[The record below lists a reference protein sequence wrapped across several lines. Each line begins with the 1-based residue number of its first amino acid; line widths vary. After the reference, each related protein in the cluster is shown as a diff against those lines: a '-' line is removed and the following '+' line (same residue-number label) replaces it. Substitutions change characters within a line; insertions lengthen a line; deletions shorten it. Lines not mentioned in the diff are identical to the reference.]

1 MKKMIAF
8 VSFLAAALCLS
19 GCRTSSPSEY
29 ANYPVRVIDG
39 DTRQPV
45 TGALVSSVST
55 GGSQFTTNVYYTD
68 MRGAATVMYYAN
80 SRFVVVRVQKE
91 GYETNFAAVSPA
103 KSVVSLKKFK

>member
-1 MKKMIAF
+1 MKKIIAF
-8 VSFLAAALCLS
+8 VSLLAAALCLS
-19 GCRTSSPSEY
+19 SCGTNSPSEY

-45 TGALVSSVST
+45 AGALISSVST

-68 MRGAATVMYYAN
+68 DRGGATVMYYAN

-91 GYETNFAAVSPA
+91 GYETNFTAVSPSR
-103 KSVVSLKKFK
+103 SVVSLKKFK